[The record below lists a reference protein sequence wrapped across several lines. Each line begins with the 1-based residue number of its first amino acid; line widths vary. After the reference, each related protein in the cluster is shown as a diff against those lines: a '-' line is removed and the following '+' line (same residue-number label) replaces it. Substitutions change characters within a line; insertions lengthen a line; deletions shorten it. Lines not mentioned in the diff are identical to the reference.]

1 MKAEKVVHPRWRTV
15 QTLRHRNATTLHPVA
30 VPEQPSP
37 PDARETDPHET
48 QMKELERDL
57 GLPSVLAIS
66 IGAMIGSGIF
76 ILPALALK
84 IAGPAVIVAYALA
97 GLLVVPAALS
107 KSEMATAMPEAG
119 GTYIY
124 IERGMGPLLGTIAGV
139 GTWFSLSFK
148 GALALVGGVP
158 YLLLLVDLPLKPVAL
173 GLAAIL
179 ILVNL
184 VGVKQTGRLQ
194 VAIVVVM
201 LAALGWF
208 AAGSAPSVNSANYAD
223 FFGSGIGGILAA
235 TGLVFVSYAGVTKVA
250 SVAEEVE
257 DPGRNIPRGILGSL
271 GFTTLLYV
279 AIVAVLVGVTDP
291 GSVAGTLTPVAVAA
305 EATLGQAGVIAVI
318 LAAILALVST
328 ANAGILSSSRY
339 PFAMSRDQLAPPSLS
354 TVSDRFGT
362 PVTSITLTGVVL
374 LGLIAFFPILDIAKL
389 ASAFQILVFALIN
402 VALIAFREGS
412 AEYEPEFTSPLYP
425 WMQIFGATTGVL
437 LLTQM
442 GTIALVGAVVIVVGS
457 VVWYLFY
464 VRPKVSREGAAT
476 DAIRRRV
483 GRETLKEIESAQ
495 HEDTR
500 EVLVA
505 FTKNVAAD
513 RERSIVAMAADLVR
527 ADEGRVVAV
536 RFEEVPDQA
545 PLTESVTAQ
554 SSSDI
559 SFETRMDSLSSEFG
573 VDIEA
578 DEIVSH
584 DTKHAVVNFADSRGI
599 DTIVA
604 EHEPLRLRSRLFGDP
619 IDWIV
624 RHAPCDVLLVDNLGY
639 DGPEGVVLSGDS
651 GPYPPLAVNVAEAVA
666 EANGGDISLW
676 YPADRG
682 GSERAQTIE
691 DYRSEL
697 SELLSVPVRL
707 EPLRAD
713 GGQPSQPDLVV
724 RRGTDDRLRAAL
736 FEDRPIL
743 PTPGCTTVT
752 VYPHES
758 RRPGFLRRLLERL
771 TF

>member
-1 MKAEKVVHPRWRTV
+1 
-15 QTLRHRNATTLHPVA
+15 
-30 VPEQPSP
+30 
-37 PDARETDPHET
+37 
-48 QMKELERDL
+48 MKELERDL

-76 ILPALALK
+76 ILPALALE
-84 IAGPAVIVAYALA
+84 IAGPAVIFAYALA

-158 YLLLLVDLPLKPVAL
+158 YLLLLFDLPLKPVAV
-173 GLAAIL
+173 GLAVVL
-179 ILVNL
+179 ILVNV
-184 VGVKQTGRLQ
+184 VGAKQTGRLQ
-194 VAIVVVM
+194 VAIVVIM

-208 AAGSAPSVNSANYAD
+208 AAGSASSVQSANYVN
-223 FFGSGIGGILAA
+223 FFDAGIGGLLAA

-257 DPGRNIPRGILGSL
+257 DPGRNIPIGILGSL
-271 GFTTLLYV
+271 AFTTVLYV

-291 GSVAGTLTPVAVAA
+291 GSVAGSLTPVAVAA
-305 EATLGQAGVIAVI
+305 EATLGRAGVVAVI

-339 PFAMSRDQLAPPSLS
+339 PFAMSRDSLAPPSLS
-354 TVSDRFGT
+354 TISDRFGT
-362 PVTSITLTGVVL
+362 PVTSITLTGAVL
-374 LGLIAFFPILDIAKL
+374 LVLIAFVPIFEIAKL

-402 VALIAFREGS
+402 LAVVAFREGN

-425 WMQIFGATTGVL
+425 WMQVFGTITGVL

-442 GTIALVGAVVIVVGS
+442 GAVALLGAVVITIGS
-457 VVWYLFY
+457 VGWYLFY
-464 VRPKVSREGAAT
+464 VRPRVSREGVAT
-476 DAIRRRV
+476 DAIRRQV
-483 GRETLKEIESAQ
+483 GRDSLTEVESAMAK
-495 HEDTR
+495 DTL
-500 EVLVA
+500 EILVA
-505 FTKNVAAD
+505 ITKEMDEA
-513 RERSIVAMAADLVR
+513 RERSLMALAADLVR
-527 ADEGRVVAV
+527 PDNGRVVTV
-536 RFEEVPDQA
+536 RFEEIPDQA
-545 PLTESVTAQ
+545 PLTENATIQ
-554 SSSDI
+554 SPSDI
-559 SFETRMDSLSSEFG
+559 SFETRMEALSAEFD

-584 DTKHAVVNFADSRGI
+584 DTKHAVVNFAAHRGV
-599 DTIVA
+599 DTIVT

-619 IDWIV
+619 IDWVV

-639 DGPEGVVLSGDS
+639 DCPERVVLSGDS
-651 GPYPPLAVNVAEAVA
+651 GPYPPLAVNVAAAVA
-666 EANGGDISLW
+666 AANEGDISLW

-682 GSERAQTIE
+682 STDQRRHTIDE
-691 DYRSEL
+691 YQSEL
-697 SELLSVPVRL
+697 SKMLSVPVSAESVRT
-707 EPLRAD
+707 D
-713 GGQPSQPDLVV
+713 GGQPSWPDLLV
-724 RRGTDDRLRAAL
+724 RRGADDRLRNAL
-736 FEDRPIL
+736 FDGHPVF
-743 PTPGCTTVT
+743 PNPGCTTVT

-758 RRPGFLRRLLERL
+758 RRPRFGRRLLERF